1 MENEETHSR
10 KLFRIGHELRKGREV
25 EEREEKEGKVE
36 REKRGENREEAI
48 DQLKEDSIVM

>member
-25 EEREEKEGKVE
+25 EEREEKEGK
-36 REKRGENREEAI
+36 
-48 DQLKEDSIVM
+48 LKERKGRK